1 MILKKDNI
9 KGVIFDVDGTLLDT
23 MPMWDTVCEKYLIHL
38 GCEPRDDLN
47 EHVLNMTIDEG
58 IRYIKECYH
67 LEASEAKLK
76 DGLLDMIHHFYYEE
90 APMKPGAKE
99 MILALAEHR
108 IPMAIATSGDRD
120 LACTALRRLGVGH
133 HIKEICSCNDFNTS
147 KTEPF
152 IFYRTTEALL
162 NKKQSEFENDRE
174 LLSQIY
180 VEKIPSQQRQPQ
192 KMQAIVSLQWRMLP
206 GGTHGISLERFQIFM
221 FLLWKKYVWNNNGNS
236 NLYLRINGLVNK

>member
-147 KTEPF
+147 KTEPL
-152 IFYRTTEALL
+152 IFYRATEALL
-162 NKKQSEFENDRE
+162 NRKQSEFENDRE

-180 VEKIPSQQRQPQ
+180 VVEDSVTAATTAKNAGYRVIAVEDASGRNTWEKLRENSDIY
-192 KMQAIVSLQWRMLP
+192 VS
-206 GGTHGISLERFQIFM
+206 SLEEIC
-221 FLLWKKYVWNNNGNS
+221 LE
-236 NLYLRINGLVNK
+236 

>member
-180 VEKIPSQQRQPQ
+180 VVEDSVTAATTAKNAGYRVIAVEDASGRNTWD
-192 KMQAIVSLQWRMLP
+192 KLREISDIYVS
-206 GGTHGISLERFQIFM
+206 SLEEICM
-221 FLLWKKYVWNNNGNS
+221 E
-236 NLYLRINGLVNK
+236 

>member
-1 MILKKDNI
+1 MILKKDDI

-23 MPMWDTVCEKYLIHL
+23 MPMWDSVCEKYLLHL
-38 GCEPRDDLN
+38 GCEPQDDLN

-67 LEASEAKLK
+67 LEASEAELK
-76 DGLLDMIHHFYYEE
+76 DGLLDMIRHFYYEE
-90 APMKPGAKE
+90 ALMKPGAKE

-120 LACTALRRLGVGH
+120 LAGTALRRLGVGH
-133 HIKEICSCNDFNTS
+133 HIKEIFSCNDFNTS

-180 VEKIPSQQRQPQ
+180 VVEDSVAAATTAKNAGYRVIAVEDASGRNTWEKLRENSDIY
-192 KMQAIVSLQWRMLP
+192 VS
-206 GGTHGISLERFQIFM
+206 SLEEIC
-221 FLLWKKYVWNNNGNS
+221 LE
-236 NLYLRINGLVNK
+236 